1 MSTPGA
7 DADPVLRAIFARRVV
22 RNMTSEPVDP
32 EHLAVVLRAASAA
45 PNAGNRRLQPVVPVT
60 DATLLRHLRLVAPG
74 MVARP
79 TAAAVICIDLP
90 RAIDY
95 GFTPTTPGLY
105 IDVGTS
111 AATMLL
117 AAEALHLAAEPVT
130 SFSRVAVARLL
141 GLTDG
146 IEPRMI
152 VCLGHRA
159 DHQPPAMG
167 AWATRA
173 TT

>member
-1 MSTPGA
+1 MTTPET
-7 DADPVLRAIFARRVV
+7 DPVLRAIFARRVV
-22 RNMTSEPVDP
+22 RSMTAEPVDP
-32 EHLAVVLRAASAA
+32 EQLAIVLRAARAA
-45 PNAGNRRLQPVVPVT
+45 PNAGNRRLQPVVPIT
-60 DATLLRHLRLVAPG
+60 DATVLRLLRMISPG

-79 TAAAVICIDLP
+79 AAAVMICIDQR

-105 IDVGTS
+105 IDVGTT

-130 SFSRVAVARLL
+130 SFSRVAAARIL
-141 GLTDG
+141 GLADG

-152 VCLGHRA
+152 VCLGHRG
-159 DHQPPAMG
+159 DRQPPAMG
-167 AWATRA
+167 RWADAPRSS
-173 TT
+173 